1 VRSKILVNIITLLLI
16 TSTYA
21 DETIIPK
28 NIYDDYLI
36 NNKNY
41 GKENFSL
48 RKFFKVNLTNSGN
61 DEYIAFYYI
70 PEKNK
75 NDESLYECIKVYIIK
90 GNKIIKNYRI
100 EHVSYM
106 DYNTVEDELKT
117 IKELEKYFGPWNGY
131 FYTYDL
137 NGNGIPELFL
147 YDLSGIGGSFGIYEY
162 NREKDRFET
171 ILGGGE
177 LYNYAKMVIDKETK
191 AFIIYA
197 HYEPKGDYPAHVLHY
212 AEIEYKWNEKNK
224 RYESRTLR
232 KGLTYEDVQ
241 KITK

>member
-1 VRSKILVNIITLLLI
+1 MRLNILIIFIIIQFITTLYANENII
-16 TSTYA
+16 
-21 DETIIPK
+21 PRR
-28 NIYDDYLI
+28 IYDDLI
-36 NNKNY
+36 TYGVNY
-41 GKENFSL
+41 GKSYFNL
-48 RKFFKVNLTNSGN
+48 RKAIKVNLTNSGN

-147 YDLSGIGGSFGIYEY
+147 YDLGGIGGSFGIYEY

-177 LYNYAKMVIDKETK
+177 LYNYAKMVIDKEKK

-197 HYEPKGDYPAHVLHY
+197 HYEPKGDYPAYVLHY
-212 AEIEYKWNEKNK
+212 AEIEYKWNEKSK
-224 RYESRTLR
+224 RYEARTLR